1 MVLQVHQQVVEDWI
15 DHLAVAV
22 NQSIFPLRV
31 EAVLVQQHL
40 QELTD
45 LENDL
50 LLLSLL
56 AVDDTIRVQVLEDV
70 GKEVSQ
76 LEGVQLIQG
85 NECEVLVERFGIE
98 ETNDL
103 LDLLAADGVLLWDEL
118 QFSLSGHRL
127 YFLNFGGVLKM
138 KQISI

>member
-15 DHLAVAV
+15 NHLAVAV

>member
-76 LEGVQLIQG
+76 LEGVQLIQS

-98 ETNDL
+98 ETTDL
-103 LDLLAADGVLLWDEL
+103 LYLLAADGVLLWDEL

>member
-76 LEGVQLIQG
+76 LEGVQLIQS

>member
-15 DHLAVAV
+15 DHLAVTV
-22 NQSIFPLRV
+22 NQPIFPLRV